1 MPAKIQ
7 VSEAKLTEALALY
20 GMAAYDHLVLEG
32 ECRHTWKLTTMSGH
46 NMMGELGYAYAYE
59 HCEDCGGIRNHLNLL
74 D

>member
-1 MPAKIQ
+1 
-7 VSEAKLTEALALY
+7 
-20 GMAAYDHLVLEG
+20 
-32 ECRHTWKLTTMSGH
+32 MSGH